1 MNTKIS
7 LDYLFTYLIFIS
19 SIPSFSLA
27 QHEIKR
33 TPWGKPDLNGYWD
46 YHHLTPLQRPAEFEG
61 IEYMDETQAKDWED
75 NAFNREAE
83 RRGRTNPG
91 VNYVGVDLWHEEALD
106 EWETDDHRTA
116 LITDPPNGRLPVMLE
131 TRREELANRER
142 YRDYTRGPED
152 RTMMERCIWAPQ
164 SVPPIKTLIENA
176 ILQLV
181 LTETYAVIQTERMH
195 DSRIVPLDNRPALPF
210 DVKQY
215 YIYTF

>member
-33 TPWGKPDLNGYWD
+33 TPWGKPALNGYWD

-116 LITDPPNGRLPVMLE
+116 LITDPPNGRLPAMLK
-131 TRREELANRER
+131 TRREELANRQR
-142 YRDYTRGPED
+142 YLNARDTLTRILDMGVVPIINENDTVTVTDAFISGPSATSNSSIMNLDSAIELQ
-152 RTMMERCIWAPQ
+152 EKY
-164 SVPPIKTLIENA
+164 IKLGYDK
-176 ILQLV
+176 V
-181 LTETYAVIQTERMH
+181 
-195 DSRIVPLDNRPALPF
+195 S
-210 DVKQY
+210 
-215 YIYTF
+215 